1 MTVHHNCVMKNN
13 LKNKSNNQVRVRI
26 LFFNLSKPVTHND
39 FSLRKDIIVK
49 IQVGPRPLYIKD
61 AVRNLVSQKVVD
73 IWAQQPTQLTPLPS
87 VLLNLGLILAQSE
100 PLCFPFTGGP
110 GSTQGPQWFSTG
122 GPGPTQGPQGAAR
135 GPWDDRTLFK
145 TIEIH
150 KHLCALISFFKW
162 D

>member
-73 IWAQQPTQLTPLPS
+73 I
-87 VLLNLGLILAQSE
+87 
-100 PLCFPFTGGP
+100 
-110 GSTQGPQWFSTG
+110 
-122 GPGPTQGPQGAAR
+122 
-135 GPWDDRTLFK
+135 
-145 TIEIH
+145 
-150 KHLCALISFFKW
+150 
-162 D
+162 